1 VKLSFKEGL
10 ENNFLQ
16 TINETIQK
24 KKWESF
30 STAANPSQVY
40 KDWKD
45 ILCNGADTAD
55 KEVFVSCFQN

>member
-16 TINETIQK
+16 IINEAIQS

-30 STAANPSQVY
+30 SAAANPSQV
-40 KDWKD
+40 DQ
-45 ILCNGADTAD
+45 
-55 KEVFVSCFQN
+55 E

>member
-16 TINETIQK
+16 IINETIQK

-30 STAANPSQVY
+30 STAANPSQV
-40 KDWKD
+40 DQEWKD
-45 ILCNGADTAD
+45 VLCNGADTAD
-55 KEVFVSCFQN
+55 REVFVSFFQN